1 MGGTLTKHCTI
12 LCISSASFSKSSQAM
27 KKEIY
32 QQPIAEIIRIDQP
45 LNLLIEFSAEI
56 GVDDWGEGG
65 EG

>member
-1 MGGTLTKHCTI
+1 MGGTVVKYCTI
-12 LCISSASFSKSSQAM
+12 LCISSASSSKSAQAM

-32 QQPIAEIIRIDQP
+32 RQPIAEIIRIDQP

-56 GVDDWGEGG
+56 GVDDWGDGG

>member
-1 MGGTLTKHCTI
+1 
-12 LCISSASFSKSSQAM
+12 M

-32 QQPIAEIIRIDQP
+32 RQPIAEIIRIDQP

-56 GVDDWGEGG
+56 GIDDWGDGG

>member
-1 MGGTLTKHCTI
+1 MDGTLIKNSTI
-12 LCISSASFSKSSQAM
+12 LCISSASFSKTFQAM